1 LTAASEAGGELE
13 TLFGELLGMPTFL
26 EQRFGSLPPELVTAP
41 DALGGFS
48 PVEHCWHLADL
59 EREGFGVR
67 ITRLRQEDQPDLP
80 DFDGAR
86 IAAERRYREK
96 SLPPAITA
104 FWEARLANLAA
115 LRSLDDSDW
124 SRWGVQ
130 QGVGRVA
137 IRDLPRLMVEHDRQ
151 HRKEIDAW
159 FQGRA

>member
-1 LTAASEAGGELE
+1 MA
-13 TLFGELLGMPTFL
+13 ELLGMPSFI
-26 EQRFGSLPPELVTAP
+26 EQRFGNLPPELAALP
-41 DALGGFS
+41 DAVGGFS

-67 ITRLRQEDQPDLP
+67 ITRLRHEDQPELP

-96 SLPPAITA
+96 PLLPAITA

-115 LRSLDDSDW
+115 FRSLDSSDW
-124 SRWGVQ
+124 SRSGIH

-137 IRDLPRLMVEHDRQ
+137 LKDLPRLMAEHDRG
-151 HRKEIDAW
+151 HRDEIEAW
-159 FQGRA
+159 FAGRK